1 MNYSEKL
8 KDIINKYKGNLYNE
22 MEFQD
27 ALNSII
33 ATITEYEHFELR
45 NYLTTSEGELERINY
60 LVEKKHIKDKYLEII
75 NQIEEEKN
83 KNKE

>member
-75 NQIEEEKN
+75 NQIEEFTKN
-83 KNKE
+83 HSL